1 MKLDRHLAA
10 ALALAAACTFPAVAQ
25 TAVPPK
31 AGAPAVAASAQKSAT
46 SGAVTLDHCEKQ
58 AGDRTG
64 DAKKS
69 FLKSCLKPVST
80 QQQGTQQGKMK
91 QCNVDAKG
99 KKGDERRAFMSECLK
114 KKKP

>member
-1 MKLDRHLAA
+1 MKIDRHLAA
-10 ALALAAACTFPAVAQ
+10 AFALATACTFAAAAQPAA
-25 TAVPPK
+25 PSK
-31 AGAPAVAASAQKSAT
+31 AGAPAGAASAQKVAPAGT
-46 SGAVTLDHCEKQ
+46 ATLDSCERQ
-58 AGDRTG
+58 AGERTG

-69 FLKSCLKPVST
+69 FLKTCLKPVST
-80 QQQGTQQGKMK
+80 QQSTQQGKMK